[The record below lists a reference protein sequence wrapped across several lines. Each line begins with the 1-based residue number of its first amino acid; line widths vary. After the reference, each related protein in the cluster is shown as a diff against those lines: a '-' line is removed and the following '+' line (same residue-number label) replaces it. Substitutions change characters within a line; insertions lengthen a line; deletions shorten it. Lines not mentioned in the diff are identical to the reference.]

1 MSISKWAY
9 VPERCD
15 GDVCCG
21 DCDYCPK
28 TNGNMAILNH
38 QRLCNQCQ
46 HYREKEETG
55 IYGCESWECE
65 FEEAEP

>member
-1 MSISKWAY
+1 MSMSKWAY

-28 TNGNMAILNH
+28 TNGNMEILNH
-38 QRLCNQCQ
+38 QRLCNQCN
-46 HYREKEETG
+46 HYRQNEKG

>member
-1 MSISKWAY
+1 MSMSKWAY

-15 GDVCCG
+15 GDLCYG

-28 TNGNMAILNH
+28 TNGNMNILNH

-46 HYREKEETG
+46 HYIFDESEKCDT
-55 IYGCESWECE
+55 CELDECE
-65 FEEAEP
+65 YEEAEE